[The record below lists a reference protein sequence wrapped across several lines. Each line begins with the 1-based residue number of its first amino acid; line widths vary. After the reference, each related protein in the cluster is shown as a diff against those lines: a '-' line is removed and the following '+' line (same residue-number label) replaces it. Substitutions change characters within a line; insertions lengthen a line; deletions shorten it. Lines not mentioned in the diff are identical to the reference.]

1 MKTPEAR
8 TIEYLE
14 EVAIGFARG
23 LANRTVSAK
32 RSKGLVQ
39 SKSEGPTAKSQGTA
53 VGRIQ
58 LCFSGK
64 WSHSYLTPSSK
75 QSYLMVQLSLE
86 PGGLVVKCSAD
97 LTFKWHGQSYAWR
110 LLKRG
115 RRDPGLWDDRSS
127 YLQRTAQPQSSSSK
141 LCTKLV

>member
-39 SKSEGPTAKSQGTA
+39 SKSEGTTAKSQGTA

-58 LCFSGK
+58 LCFSGM
-64 WSHSYLTPSSK
+64 WSRSYLTPSSK

-86 PGGLVVKCSAD
+86 PGGLVVKTIAD
-97 LTFKWHGQSYAWR
+97 M
-110 LLKRG
+110 
-115 RRDPGLWDDRSS
+115 
-127 YLQRTAQPQSSSSK
+127 
-141 LCTKLV
+141 